1 MADSPI
7 SSLPAVQNLPNGQP
21 DIGTTD
27 LFVLEQNRTAKKV
40 SGEQIT
46 KFVDRNVQSYEGR
59 IVASDA
65 AGGATYNPST
75 QKLTLT
81 LPHGPGIASVEK
93 TSTRPATAQ
102 EIAAEG
108 ATVDTYTITSQ
119 DVRTTNGLTPGAAVG
134 EFKVYN
140 GRNGTGAV
148 NTVATIAPPSGST
161 DIPKFELFNLIYP
174 LGSIYMTE
182 DATFDP
188 NTAFGGTW
196 VQIEDCFLLA
206 ASDVSS
212 TPKKYTVGDT
222 GGSETQTVDF
232 YNGVALV
239 GFADNLASHIYLTRK
254 NVDVDPEHHF
264 TGVTFTAENY
274 APASWAAPPAL
285 QNQVDAAALDGE
297 QELDNMPPYR
307 VVCVWKRTAL
317 AT

>member
-27 LFVLEQNRTAKKV
+27 LFVLEQNGTAKKV

-81 LPHGPGIASVEK
+81 LPHGPGIKEVVAPSN
-93 TSTRPATAQ
+93 PGQ
-102 EIAAEG
+102 PG
-108 ATVDTYTITSQ
+108 ATDTYTLVGE
-119 DVRTTNGLTPGAAVG
+119 DVRTSNGLTPGG
-134 EFKVYN
+134 TLGTFSVYN
-140 GRNGTGAV
+140 GRNGEGLV
-148 NTVATIAPPSGST
+148 NSVMGVSPPSGST
-161 DIPKFELFNLIYP
+161 DIVKATLMNLIYP

-196 VQIEDCFLLA
+196 VPIENRFLLA
-206 ASDVSS
+206 SGTKSAQAI
-212 TPKKYTVGDT
+212 
-222 GGSETQTVDF
+222 GGYETQTVDF
-232 YNGVALV
+232 ENGYAYV
-239 GFADNLASHIYLTRK
+239 GFSDQYASHIYLSRK
-254 NVDVDPEHHF
+254 NIDEDPDHYF
-264 TGVTFTAENY
+264 TGQTFYAANY
-274 APASWAAPPAL
+274 APATWGAPPTS
-285 QNQVDAAALDGE
+285 QNDVDAAALGGT
-297 QELDNMPPYR
+297 QELDNMPPYY